1 MDSAALVAR
10 FAARTATI
18 MGDRGM
24 RIIARVNKSVT
35 NRVVIVLA
43 KRAPHMAVIEHLGRR
58 SGRSYETPVMVFVS
72 ESRLAVVL
80 NYGTESDWVRN
91 VVAAGHA
98 EMMHRNRR
106 FHLDEPRVVPASR
119 SQVPLRSDV
128 DSGRQMLTAVL
139 TPGSDRAR

>member
-35 NRVVIVLA
+35 NRVVNVLA

-58 SGRSYETPVMVFVS
+58 SGRSYETPVM
-72 ESRLAVVL
+72 
-80 NYGTESDWVRN
+80 
-91 VVAAGHA
+91 
-98 EMMHRNRR
+98 RR
-106 FHLDEPRVVPASR
+106 
-119 SQVPLRSDV
+119 
-128 DSGRQMLTAVL
+128 
-139 TPGSDRAR
+139 